1 MDYLVRANNHAKS
14 LIDFA
19 LHDLKG
25 KIPGVP
31 ACELLGGRT
40 TETVKMGWVV
50 SAPKLEHLVQRS
62 VDALRNGFAFVKVK
76 VGVNKSSL
84 KDDVARIAAVRE
96 AIGDDAE
103 LQIDPNG
110 AWTYNQAL
118 ENLRALDKYNIGLV
132 EQPIGHWD
140 VEGLARLR
148 TKIGIPVFADESA
161 NDPMALLP
169 LIERK
174 AVDEL
179 FLKVSKVGGMVKA
192 HRWLTI
198 AEAAG
203 LRVHCGCMVGSGI
216 EAAAFMHVLGAHA
229 WSAKFVH
236 ENIGP
241 LITHSV
247 WNTVDSKIANDLALN
262 IPRYENGFG
271 FLPNGPGLGV
281 DLNEDMVRRYATPG
295 MEPLVINAKTAAR
308 LDGYRT

>member
-40 TETVKMGWVV
+40 TETEKMGWVV
-50 SAPKLEHLVQRS
+50 SAPELEHLVQRS

-118 ENLRALDKYNIGLV
+118 ENLR
-132 EQPIGHWD
+132 
-140 VEGLARLR
+140 
-148 TKIGIPVFADESA
+148 
-161 NDPMALLP
+161 
-169 LIERK
+169 
-174 AVDEL
+174 
-179 FLKVSKVGGMVKA
+179 
-192 HRWLTI
+192 
-198 AEAAG
+198 
-203 LRVHCGCMVGSGI
+203 
-216 EAAAFMHVLGAHA
+216 
-229 WSAKFVH
+229 
-236 ENIGP
+236 
-241 LITHSV
+241 
-247 WNTVDSKIANDLALN
+247 
-262 IPRYENGFG
+262 
-271 FLPNGPGLGV
+271 
-281 DLNEDMVRRYATPG
+281 
-295 MEPLVINAKTAAR
+295 
-308 LDGYRT
+308 